1 MTEEKGRYRVG
12 SRLVVTCADNSE
24 VENQL
29 SVGSRYEVQ
38 EVTRYGSYTYYR
50 LRNDAGDLASYGT
63 HRFDIQPEAYPPK
76 LSRDS
81 AYRNQ
86 GGEA

>member
-1 MTEEKGRYRVG
+1 MTEEKGKYRAA

-29 SVGSRYEVQ
+29 SIGSRYEVQ

-50 LRNDAGDLASYGT
+50 LRNDAGDLASYGQ
-63 HRFDIQPEAYPPK
+63 HRFDVQVEA
-76 LSRDS
+76 
-81 AYRNQ
+81 
-86 GGEA
+86 